1 MRGLT
6 QRKYGGERKR
16 RRSYAEVAEG
26 IPKLF
31 GKGLNQCLCGLQGI
45 NGWEGAWGLVVCVFA
60 AWLGAEA
67 YGGERKR
74 RRSYAEVA
82 KVIQKLFKNALNQCL
97 CGLQGI
103 NGWEGAWGL
112 VVGIFAAL
120 LWAGMNAGANA
131 EGAEG
136 IRGRTQKAQK
146 LRRSRKREYQ
156 NCLAKAG
163 SSVYAACR
171 A

>member
-1 MRGLT
+1 MEW
-6 QRKYGGERKR
+6 KYGGGR
-16 RRSYAEVAEG
+16 RG
-26 IPKLF
+26 
-31 GKGLNQCLCGLQGI
+31 
-45 NGWEGAWGLVVCVFA
+45 
-60 AWLGAEA
+60 
-67 YGGERKR
+67 